1 MISVAIIEDDDDI
14 RQGLAILIQGSHGFS
29 CEHAYRD
36 CECAIPEIIADPPE
50 VLLMDIELPGMSG
63 IAGVQKLK
71 AKLPALDIIML
82 TVHQEEAMIF
92 DALCAGASGY
102 LVKTTQPAKLLD
114 AIKEVHEGGSPMSP
128 SIARLVVQSF
138 QSNSLSLVL
147 TRREKEILAQL
158 CKGMSYKMIAGF
170 FSISSGTV
178 HSHLKNIYKKLHVNS
193 QAAAVAKAF
202 QERLV

>member
-1 MISVAIIEDDDDI
+1 MISRKFDVHQNYIG
-14 RQGLAILIQGSHGFS
+14 R
-29 CEHAYRD
+29 
-36 CECAIPEIIADPPE
+36 
-50 VLLMDIELPGMSG
+50 MSG

-71 AKLPALDIIML
+71 DKLPAIGVIML

-128 SIARLVVQSF
+128 GIARLVVQSF
-138 QSNSLSLVL
+138 QSTSRVEL

-158 CKGMSYKMIAGF
+158 CKGMSYKMIAEF

-193 QAAAVAKAF
+193 QAAAVAKAL